1 MGNFVVKIKSSLRQY
16 KILLILL
23 ALVTVLAIVLGVIF
37 ALNTPSDVYEVNL
50 SEIAYIKFLSG
61 KSGLMSMMF
70 KMWLSLLI
78 FLILIIVCGI
88 KRFLFPLGVVFY
100 LYLVYSQVFVIMN
113 VVFLYGFFSCL
124 ILLMLLIIYTMINSI
139 FRGQKLYLIQGGSVM
154 IELHLADG
162 RTIGLQSG
170 MDGVYP
176 FLDHAFYAWCR
187 LTGRDPDTCE
197 FHDPSQSKW
206 FPMEEDA

>member
-23 ALVTVLAIVLGVIF
+23 ALITVLAIVLGVIF

-124 ILLMLLIIYTMINSI
+124 ILLMLLIIYTIINSI
-139 FRGQKLYLIQGGSVM
+139 LFMFVFVELWKIGGKPNYFRNACKPSYSLALVYVLLILLVCTLFCFVLLILKSF
-154 IELHLADG
+154 IILL
-162 RTIGLQSG
+162 I
-170 MDGVYP
+170 
-176 FLDHAFYAWCR
+176 F
-187 LTGRDPDTCE
+187 
-197 FHDPSQSKW
+197 
-206 FPMEEDA
+206 